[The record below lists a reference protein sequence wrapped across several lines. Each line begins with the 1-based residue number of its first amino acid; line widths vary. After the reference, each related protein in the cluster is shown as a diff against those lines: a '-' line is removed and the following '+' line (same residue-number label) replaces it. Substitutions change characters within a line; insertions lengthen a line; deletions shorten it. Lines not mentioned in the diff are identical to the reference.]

1 MIPEIGKGWLR
12 SLSVRR
18 GVQIGRF
25 LGSAHLYRTTDGGK
39 AWHEVTTPI
48 GAGTRLVAVGVPRF
62 FGTQVGVAEL
72 EVDEPERPGHY
83 FAISQ
88 SGYSASTL
96 QREPSQ
102 RGARDR
108 RIGRYQPKMLPFGPG
123 HS

>member
-1 MIPEIGKGWLR
+1 MP
-12 SLSVRR
+12 V
-18 GVQIGRF
+18 GV
-25 LGSAHLYRTTDGGK
+25 
-39 AWHEVTTPI
+39 
-48 GAGTRLVAVGVPRF
+48 GTRLIAIGVPCF

-88 SGYSASTL
+88 SEYSASTL

-108 RIGRYQPKMLPFGPG
+108 RFGSPARALMKLG
-123 HS
+123 L